1 MKKLFYFLLAVILIL
16 SCKNK
21 KNNNGE
27 AEDGSFFPV
36 LSFIKSQ
43 VADVDSSVYR
53 IIKIV
58 HQDST
63 ADTAFL
69 KREEFREAA
78 KDFLSIPDISSQK
91 LKDQY
96 IETKLFDEDLEQV
109 VLNYMPKEPDKEITR
124 QEVMIK
130 PDNDGDKV
138 KSIFIDRVNSND
150 DSTVHKIL
158 FWQVDKRFRTVT
170 ITQAPNKPEK
180 KETIEVVWNDF
191 PKQ

>member
-1 MKKLFYFLLAVILIL
+1 M
-16 SCKNK
+16 
-21 KNNNGE
+21 
-27 AEDGSFFPV
+27 

-130 PDNDGDKV
+130 PGNDGDKV